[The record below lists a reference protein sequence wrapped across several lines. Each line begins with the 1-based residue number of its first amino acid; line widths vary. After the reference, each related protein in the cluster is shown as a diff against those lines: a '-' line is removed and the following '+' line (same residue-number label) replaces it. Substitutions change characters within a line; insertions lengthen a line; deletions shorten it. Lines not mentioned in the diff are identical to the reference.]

1 MKNEISKILNLIGV
15 GNTTNAVELAKELYI
30 KNPNN
35 ISATKVFAYA
45 LIQIGRFEKV
55 IEVLENG
62 YKTADNTKDYDFYNN
77 LGYAHLQLESFQ
89 KAITSLEQAV
99 KIRPNG
105 VQAYISLADVY
116 QKLKRFHKA
125 EFFINKALEISRNDP
140 NGFEIE
146 NNINLLL
153 LKSEVNSALEKNDET
168 VTLFT
173 ELLDKSFN
181 ADLFFL
187 LSRIDPNSINEQLV
201 NLAETKLNLL
211 EKDNFKSLI
220 QKTNFDAS
228 VFYGLGNYFQ
238 KKNKIKSEEC
248 YIKANDKVFKI
259 ARYNSHQYQENI
271 NLIIESY
278 LKFFDQDNLFNAN
291 LGDENFFIVGSPRS
305 GTTLVESIITSN
317 NWVYSGG
324 ELNLAKRMMEKFI
337 SSHDKNIKNLEEN
350 FLNSYLKETGFMK
363 NDLKYLV
370 DKMPENFLYLGFL
383 RKLLP
388 ASKFIRIF
396 RNPWDTA
403 TSLYKERYIFNV
415 PYSTSFFNIGIFLSN
430 FEAING
436 FWSNTI
442 QNKKNIFDIR
452 YEELVSQPE
461 KSQKSLYEFIGIDYG
476 EYISSKREKFFS
488 NTASMNQVKSVIHRN
503 SIKKDIFSS
512 KKNEFYD
519 AFYAQR
525 QYWVNKGILDE
536 KNIFFGYNLN
546 NFD

>member
-99 KIRPNG
+99 KIRPNS

-181 ADLFFL
+181 ADLFF
-187 LSRIDPNSINEQLV
+187 
-201 NLAETKLNLL
+201 
-211 EKDNFKSLI
+211 
-220 QKTNFDAS
+220 
-228 VFYGLGNYFQ
+228 
-238 KKNKIKSEEC
+238 IKS
-248 YIKANDKVFKI
+248 D
-259 ARYNSHQYQENI
+259 
-271 NLIIESY
+271 
-278 LKFFDQDNLFNAN
+278 
-291 LGDENFFIVGSPRS
+291 
-305 GTTLVESIITSN
+305 
-317 NWVYSGG
+317 
-324 ELNLAKRMMEKFI
+324 
-337 SSHDKNIKNLEEN
+337 
-350 FLNSYLKETGFMK
+350 
-363 NDLKYLV
+363 
-370 DKMPENFLYLGFL
+370 
-383 RKLLP
+383 
-388 ASKFIRIF
+388 
-396 RNPWDTA
+396 
-403 TSLYKERYIFNV
+403 
-415 PYSTSFFNIGIFLSN
+415 
-430 FEAING
+430 
-436 FWSNTI
+436 
-442 QNKKNIFDIR
+442 
-452 YEELVSQPE
+452 
-461 KSQKSLYEFIGIDYG
+461 
-476 EYISSKREKFFS
+476 
-488 NTASMNQVKSVIHRN
+488 
-503 SIKKDIFSS
+503 
-512 KKNEFYD
+512 
-519 AFYAQR
+519 
-525 QYWVNKGILDE
+525 
-536 KNIFFGYNLN
+536 
-546 NFD
+546 